1 MKGDAHKLHE
11 FVEGQKIRFI
21 IPVYQRNYDWLI
33 ENCDQLF
40 NDLVKLSQT
49 DNVAHFFGSVVTSPA
64 GSGFDRLVIDG
75 QQRLTTISLLL
86 LAGIKATQDNALE
99 VKDKSKID
107 EAKEVFLMAK
117 FCKPDII
124 KLIPIEGDRI
134 AYDHIF
140 YTVLPSTAHGTN
152 ESNRMA
158 YDHINNGDNTYDEGS
173 KVMRNFRHFYDRLT
187 KEKRFQN
194 FDQLFDAIAR
204 LQIISIELGPDD
216 DAQLIFES
224 LNSTGLALTEADK
237 VRNFLL
243 MGLKQEDQKDCYE
256 KYWREIENSTDK
268 EPTMFL
274 RDYLT
279 IKEQL
284 PRHVRQPDMY
294 REWKKYMEGHDRKE
308 ELAEMLK
315 YAQCYRQITKA
326 EFADPILSE
335 KIRHICNIETDL
347 ANVFFIQFF
356 LYATEQ
362 KMAKEE
368 MLKVIDLVENYLARR
383 IVCNRPTNALT
394 QVFCALHKDVLKSI
408 EEYRAAHMELK
419 SSYSDILAYHILRR
433 NGTYEM
439 PKDADFENAISTR
452 DAYHMP
458 KPYQIFLFERL
469 ENDLPG
475 EYNDVAKEMKDGV
488 ATLEHIMPRTLNND
502 WKEMLGD
509 NFEEIHETYLHTFAN
524 LTLTGINSTLSN
536 NSFAVKRNGKTS
548 SKGETVPGYKN
559 SKYRL
564 TKGVSE
570 RERWTEAE
578 LKERRDEIEHK
589 FLSLYPMPK
598 TTFAPLPKPVDEVT
612 LEDDTFTPTFRSLK
626 SFRLFGEEHA
636 TTSWKDMLVSV
647 VQIVTARHPDTVDSL
662 YGSKGP
668 YFFTSDKRLKYCTP
682 IAQHRFLTTAIDNK
696 TKISC
701 IRLLFE
707 KCDIAESELVFIL
720 EPRGKC
726 DITEPGAA
734 FAQDYSDE

>member
-1 MKGDAHKLHE
+1 MKGNAEKLHQLI
-11 FVEGQKIRFI
+11 EGQKIRFI

-49 DNVAHFFGSVVTSPA
+49 DNKTHFFGSIVTSPA
-64 GSGFDRLVIDG
+64 DNGFDRLVIDG

-86 LAGIKATQDNALE
+86 LAGIKAVKNNALE
-99 VKDKSKID
+99 GDVE

-117 FCKPDII
+117 YCNQERKI
-124 KLIPIEGDRI
+124 KLVPIDGDRI
-134 AYDHIF
+134 AYDQVF
-140 YTVLPSTAHGTN
+140 LDKEPF
-152 ESNRMA
+152 
-158 YDHINNGDNTYDEGS
+158 DEES
-173 KVMRNFRHFYDRLT
+173 KVTRNFRHFYDRLL
-187 KEKRFQN
+187 KEKPFVN
-194 FDQLFDAIAR
+194 FDQLLDAIER
-204 LQIISIELGPDD
+204 LQIISIELSQDD

-243 MGLKQEDQKDCYE
+243 MGLKQEEQKDCYE
-256 KYWREIENSTDK
+256 KYWREIESATDK

-294 REWKKYMEGHDRKE
+294 REWKKHMEGHDRKE

-326 EFADPILSE
+326 EFATPELSE

-383 IVCNRPTNALT
+383 IVCNMPTNALT

-408 EEYRAAHMELK
+408 DEYRTANKELK

-433 NGTYEM
+433 NGTYVM

-469 ENDLPG
+469 ENHGQG
-475 EYNDVAKEMKDGV
+475 EYNDVAKEMRDGV
-488 ATLEHIMPRTLNND
+488 ATLEHIMPRTLNNE

-509 NFEEIHETYLHTFAN
+509 NYEEIHEKYLDTFAN

-536 NSFAVKRNGKTS
+536 NSFAVKRDGKTS
-548 SKGETVPGYKN
+548 NKGEQVPGYKN

-564 TKGVSE
+564 TKRVSDC
-570 RERWTEAE
+570 ERWTEAE
-578 LKERRDEIEHK
+578 LKERRNEIAHK
-589 FLSLYPMPK
+589 FLSLYPTPK
-598 TTFAPLPKPVDEVT
+598 TTFTPLPKPVDEVS
-612 LEDDTFTPTFRSLK
+612 LEDDTFTPTFRQLK
-626 SFRLFGEEHA
+626 GFRLFGEEHT
-636 TTSWKDMLVSV
+636 TTSWKDMLVRV
-647 VQIVTARHPDTVDSL
+647 VQIVTERHPDTVDSL
-662 YGSKGP
+662 YDNLSFLVSHETK
-668 YFFTSDKRLKYCTP
+668 YLKYFTQVAP
-682 IAQHRFLTTAIDNK
+682 HRFLNTTMDNK
-696 TKISC
+696 SKISSL
-701 IRLLFE
+701 RSLFE
-707 KCDIAESELVFIL
+707 KCDIAESELIFIL

-726 DITEPGAA
+726 DIG
-734 FAQDYSDE
+734 